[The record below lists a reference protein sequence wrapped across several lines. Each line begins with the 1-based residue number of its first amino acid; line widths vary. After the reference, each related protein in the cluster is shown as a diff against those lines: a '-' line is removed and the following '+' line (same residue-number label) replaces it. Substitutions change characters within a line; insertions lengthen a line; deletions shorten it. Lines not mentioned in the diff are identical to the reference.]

1 MNRDNTPST
10 GSTTDRAT
18 TVRPDAV
25 TVIGLGGMGRALAG
39 AFLDAGHPT
48 TVWNRTPGKEG
59 DLVERGAVVA
69 ASAEEAVRA
78 SGLTLVCLLDYDA
91 SDAVLEPLAD
101 ALAGRTL
108 VNVTSDVPERCR
120 RTAAWAEQ
128 HGIAY
133 LDGAVMVPVPV
144 VGTEHGLLFHAGP
157 RDVFERHEDTLRALG
172 GRTEYVGVDH
182 GRAAAFDL
190 ALLDFFYGAISGMIH
205 AFGMAKEEGVDAVDV
220 APYMATI
227 AAILPPMLPVHAAEV
242 DTRTYGTG
250 GGGLGMMAT
259 AVDHVAHLA
268 RSHKLDSAQIDAIK
282 RTADRAKELG
292 HGDHTWAATYEALL
306 SPRP

>member
-1 MNRDNTPST
+1 MST
-10 GSTTDRAT
+10 EGNHSTARQE
-18 TVRPDAV
+18 AV

-39 AFLDAGHPT
+39 AFLAAGHPT

-78 SGLTLVCLLDYDA
+78 GGLTVVCLLDYDA

-108 VNVTSDVPERCR
+108 VNVTSDVPERSR
-120 RTAAWAEQ
+120 RTAAWAER

-133 LDGAVMVPVPV
+133 LDGAVMVPVDI

-157 RDVFERHEDTLRALG
+157 REVFERHEDTLRALG
-172 GRTEYVGVDH
+172 GRTEHVGADH

-190 ALLDFFYGAISGMIH
+190 ALLNFFYASISGMIN
-205 AFGMAKEEGVDAVDV
+205 AYALAKEEGVDAADV
-220 APYMATI
+220 APYMDTI
-227 AAILPPMLPVHAAEV
+227 AAILPPMLPANAAAV
-242 DTRTYGTG
+242 DSRTYGAG
-250 GGGLGMMAT
+250 GGGLGMMAA
-259 AVDHVAHLA
+259 AVDHVAHLTH
-268 RSHKLDSAQIDAIK
+268 SHKLDPAQIDAVK
-282 RTADRAKELG
+282 RMTDRAKELG
-292 HGDHTWAATYEALL
+292 HGDHIWAATYEALL
-306 SPRP
+306 APRR